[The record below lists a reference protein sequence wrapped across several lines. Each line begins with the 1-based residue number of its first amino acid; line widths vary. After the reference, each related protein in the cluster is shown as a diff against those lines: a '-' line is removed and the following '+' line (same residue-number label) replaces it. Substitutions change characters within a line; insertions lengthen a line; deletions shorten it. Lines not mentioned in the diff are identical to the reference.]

1 MSRITKTEFAAMIIT
16 AVLLAVAFGFFLGRN
31 SGDSTVIVDG
41 VEAAAEV
48 TLPAEAPVEPEADEE
63 PEISDA
69 VSDYEALSLQENDVP
84 SEAEEATEESS
95 GLLNLNIATI
105 HELEDLPNIGPVLAQ
120 RILDYRE
127 ANGGFASVEELK
139 NVDGIGDKI
148 FESVVN
154 LVEVGN

>member
-16 AVLLAVAFGFFLGRN
+16 AVMLAVALGYFLGRN
-31 SGDSTVIVDG
+31 SGDSTVMVSG
-41 VEAAAEV
+41 AQAAQEVSVPPEA
-48 TLPAEAPVEPEADEE
+48 PAEPVSVQETEIPDSASEIQNSAMPVSEEE
-63 PEISDA
+63 PEGD
-69 VSDYEALSLQENDVP
+69 
-84 SEAEEATEESS
+84 S
-95 GLLNLNIATI
+95 GLLDLNIATI
-105 HELEDLPNIGPVLAQ
+105 HELEALPDIGPVLAQ

-127 ANGGFASVEELK
+127 TNGGFASVEELK